1 MIHPRIAKKIIGEK
15 IMEDIF
21 GFRSNINDDEDFY
34 FEKTYDTD
42 EAKKARRNEI
52 LKIIQEYNLR
62 IGELKQEYFE
72 LEGKWQSDDGL
83 D

>member
-21 GFRSNINDDEDFY
+21 GLRSNISDDEDFY
-34 FEKTYDTD
+34 FEKTYDND

-52 LKIIQEYNLR
+52 LRIIQEYNRR

-72 LEGKWQSDDGL
+72 LDGKWQSDDGL

>member
-21 GFRSNINDDEDFY
+21 GLRSNISDDEDFY
-34 FEKTYDTD
+34 FEKRYDND

-52 LKIIQEYNLR
+52 LRIIQEYNRR

-72 LEGKWQSDDGL
+72 LDGKWQSDDGL
-83 D
+83 H

>member
-21 GFRSNINDDEDFY
+21 GLRSNISDDEDFY
-34 FEKTYDTD
+34 FEKRYDND

-52 LKIIQEYNLR
+52 LRIIQEYNRR

-72 LEGKWQSDDGL
+72 LDGKWQSDDGL

>member
-34 FEKTYDTD
+34 FEKRYDTD

>member
-21 GFRSNINDDEDFY
+21 GLRSNINDDEDFY
-34 FEKTYDTD
+34 FEKTYDND

-52 LKIIQEYNLR
+52 LRIIQEYNRR

-72 LEGKWQSDDGL
+72 LDGKWQSDDGL

>member
-15 IMEDIF
+15 IMDDIF
-21 GFRSNINDDEDFY
+21 GLKSNISDDEDFY
-34 FEKTYDTD
+34 FEKRYDND

-52 LKIIQEYNLR
+52 LKIIQEYNRR

-72 LEGKWQSDDGL
+72 LDGKWQSDDGL

>member
-1 MIHPRIAKKIIGEK
+1 MIHPRIAKKIIVEK

-21 GFRSNINDDEDFY
+21 GLRSNISDDEDFY
-34 FEKTYDTD
+34 FEKRYDND

-52 LKIIQEYNLR
+52 LRIIQEYNRR

-72 LEGKWQSDDGL
+72 LDGKWQSDDGL

>member
-1 MIHPRIAKKIIGEK
+1 MIHPRIAKKIIREK

-21 GFRSNINDDEDFY
+21 GLRSNISDDEDFY
-34 FEKTYDTD
+34 FEKTYDND

-52 LKIIQEYNLR
+52 LRIIQEYNRR

-72 LEGKWQSDDGL
+72 LDGKWQSDDGL